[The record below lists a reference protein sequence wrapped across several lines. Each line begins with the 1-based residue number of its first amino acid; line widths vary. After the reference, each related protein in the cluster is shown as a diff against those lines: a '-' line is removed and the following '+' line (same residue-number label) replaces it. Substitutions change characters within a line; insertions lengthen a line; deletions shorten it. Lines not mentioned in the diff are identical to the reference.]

1 MGTALKTGYAC
12 PRLFYSPT
20 NTSLRKRAN
29 SVKCLQLVMG
39 PVRTVVGGLV
49 AVGADVVGA
58 IVGMSVV
65 GAPDGRFVGAAVGLL
80 GAREGANVGGG
91 VGEAVGEKDTR

>member
-1 MGTALKTGYAC
+1 MPC

-20 NTSLRKRAN
+20 NTSSRKRAN
-29 SVKCLQLVMG
+29 PAKCLQLVMG
-39 PVRTVVGGLV
+39 PVRTMVGGLV
-49 AVGADVVGA
+49 AVGAAVVGA